1 MTFQSIPEVIPIG
14 IAAVFSGA
22 LAVFAWSRRSM
33 PMAPAFATMMAGETV
48 WALGSALEPSI
59 VELPIKRLCID
70 LRLLG
75 TVTAMLG
82 LVAFVFRYTGLFRW
96 LKAYRFGA
104 ICAPA
109 LPLLVLAWTDPWHN
123 LYWTRLEIVSIGG
136 SSIAIRS
143 FGPGFWAMCAY
154 CYALV
159 ALSTLLL
166 IQAVFRCTGLY
177 RVQAA
182 VMLFGVLLPWVV
194 DIVDMLRLCRFIPA
208 DVVSMTFAV
217 TGFSFLPALFRFR
230 LLDLPPVAWAMVV
243 KRMDDV
249 VVVIDPWGRIVNLN
263 PAAERLIGRKSREV
277 TGVEAARAFSEWS
290 ALADRLGRV
299 ERHEES
305 FELDGPD
312 SATASSFDV
321 RISPLGDDDRP
332 VGWAL
337 VLRDITRL
345 KRADQERVRMLSEQ
359 AARAEAETANRAK
372 DRFLATLS
380 HELRTPLTPILAT
393 VTVMLD
399 DSATPGQFRNV
410 LEMIHRNV
418 TLQARLIDDLL
429 DLTRIRRGQLHLKRE
444 VIDAHG
450 LVCQVVEI
458 CREDLR
464 SARLQLVLDLAARRH
479 DVDADPARLQQVLW
493 NLIKNAIKF
502 SPTGEGA
509 VTIRSRNRDD
519 DLLQVGGSWLVI
531 EVSDEGIGIEP
542 ELLPRIFSMFEQGG
556 PSTGPKF
563 GGLGLGLTI
572 SRSIVEQH
580 GGRLGASSEGHG
592 RGATLTLE
600 LPVVA
605 AAISRPSLPPPTP
618 SVVMSRR
625 CLKILMV
632 EDNKDTLNYFSQM
645 LMQRGHV
652 VRTATNLATALCVA
666 SETDFELLISDIEL
680 PDGSGLELMWKL
692 RSKGSVKGIALSGF
706 GSSDDVEQSHCA
718 GFSEHLTKPVEF
730 RRLEEAIQRVAAS
743 SQLEGLV
750 KN

>member
-1 MTFQSIPEVIPIG
+1 MTFQSIPEAIPIG
-14 IAAVFSGA
+14 IAAVVSGA
-22 LAVFAWSRRSM
+22 LAVFAWRRRAM
-33 PMAPAFATMMAGETV
+33 PMAPAFATMMAGETA

-82 LVAFVFRYTGLFRW
+82 LMAFVFRYTGFFRW
-96 LKAYRFGA
+96 LKADRFGL

-109 LPLLVLAWTDPWHN
+109 LPLLLLAWTDPWLN
-123 LYWTRLEIVSIGG
+123 LYWTKLEIASIGG

-166 IQAVFRCTGLY
+166 IQAAFRSTGLY

-182 VMLFGVLLPWVV
+182 VMLFGVLLPWLVEII
-194 DIVDMLRLCRFIPA
+194 DLLRLCRFIPV
-208 DVVSMTFAV
+208 DLVSMTFAV
-217 TGFSFLPALFRFR
+217 TGLTFLPALLRFH

-243 KRMDDV
+243 KRMNDV
-249 VVVIDPWGRIVNLN
+249 VLVIDPWGRIVNLN

-277 TGVEAARAFSEWS
+277 TGVEATRAFSEWS
-290 ALADRLGRV
+290 ALADRLGRI

-312 SATASSFDV
+312 SAPASSFDL
-321 RISPLGDDDRP
+321 RISPLGDDVRP
-332 VGWAL
+332 VGWVL
-337 VLRDITRL
+337 VLRDITGL
-345 KRADQERVRMLSEQ
+345 KRADQERVRMLREQ

-393 VTVMLD
+393 VTAMLD
-399 DSATPGQFRNV
+399 DSATPGEFRNV

-418 TLQARLIDDLL
+418 TLEARLIDDLL
-429 DLTRIRRGQLHLKRE
+429 DLTRIRGGQLHLKRE
-444 VIDAHG
+444 VIDAHE
-450 LVCQVVEI
+450 LVHQVVEI

-464 SARLQLVLDLAARRH
+464 SAGLKLVLDLAARRH
-479 DVDADPARLQQVLW
+479 DVDADPARLHQVLW

-502 SPTGEGA
+502 SPTGGDT

-519 DLLQVGGSWLVI
+519 DLLPVASSWLVI
-531 EVSDEGIGIEP
+531 EVADEGIGIEP
-542 ELLPRIFSMFEQGG
+542 ELLPRVFSMFEQGG
-556 PSTGPKF
+556 PSTRPKF

-580 GGRLGASSEGHG
+580 GGHLGASSEGHG

-600 LPVVA
+600 LPVVGA
-605 AAISRPSLPPPTP
+605 PISRPSLPPPTP
-618 SVVMSRR
+618 DKRMSHRS
-625 CLKILMV
+625 LKILMV

-652 VRTATNLATALCVA
+652 VLTASNLAMALRVA
-666 SETDFELLISDIEL
+666 SETDFEVLISDIEL

-692 RSKGSVKGIALSGF
+692 RSKDALKGIALSGF

-730 RRLEEAIQRVAAS
+730 RHLEEAIQRVVAS
-743 SQLEGLV
+743 SRLEGLV